1 MVFDS
6 YDSGNSGYFAKKDCT
21 PLPIE
26 IYTTEELFVELEKR
40 VIIHGTKILDDFLDW
55 VNFYRSC
62 ELLAEAS
69 KVEDVT

>member
-1 MVFDS
+1 MVHDS
-6 YDSGNSGYFAKKDCT
+6 YDAGNCERAK
-21 PLPIE
+21 LPIE